1 MRNLTHAFAPQ
12 LFKVTKACMFRSR
25 AFRFPPGG
33 LPEGDEEC
41 EKCIQR
47 RDQTPTTFS
56 SWRGVLHIMRLCLC
70 LMVCLLLS
78 AAVAA
83 QPQVSPK
90 PDTTDP
96 KDPAGAQQTAAAAQ
110 EAQPSGTS
118 NDRLFWALPDFLT
131 VQNAGHISP
140 LTPGQKFK
148 VVVRGTFD
156 PVEGVFLAFVAGL
169 NQVSHSDPSYGQGA
183 AGYGKRYG
191 TAFGDNGIE
200 NFMTSAILPT
210 LLKQDPRY
218 FQLGSGSFFHRTGYA
233 ISRIFVTRTDS
244 GGTQFNIS
252 EIAGSAAS
260 AAIGT
265 YTYHPSENRTLM
277 NVITVWGTQVGW
289 DTVTNGVKEFWPDI
303 RRRLTKKRPPP
314 SAATHADNL
323 ANTLRK
329 QSCIPASTL

>member
-1 MRNLTHAFAPQ
+1 
-12 LFKVTKACMFRSR
+12 
-25 AFRFPPGG
+25 
-33 LPEGDEEC
+33 
-41 EKCIQR
+41 
-47 RDQTPTTFS
+47 
-56 SWRGVLHIMRLCLC
+56 MRLCFC

-78 AAVAA
+78 AAVVA
-83 QPQVSPK
+83 QSQVSP
-90 PDTTDP
+90 DATDP
-96 KDPAGAQQTAAAAQ
+96 KDEPSAQQTADRAPGQQPSQPADKPKDVSGAQ

-131 VQNAGHISP
+131 VQNAGHIPP

-148 VVVRGTFD
+148 VVARGTFD
-156 PVEGVFLAFVAGL
+156 PIEGAFLAFVAGL
-169 NQVSHSDPSYGQGA
+169 NQASHSDPGYGQGA

-191 TAFGDNGIE
+191 AAFGDNAIE

-210 LLKQDPRY
+210 FLKQDPRY

-244 GGTQFNIS
+244 GGTQFNTS

-265 YTYHPSENRTLM
+265 YTYHSSESRTLM
-277 NVITVWGTQVGW
+277 NAIIVWGTQVGW

-303 RRRLTKKRPPP
+303 RRRLTKKKNPP

-323 ANTLRK
+323 KTAPLRNK
-329 QSCIPASTL
+329 PSK